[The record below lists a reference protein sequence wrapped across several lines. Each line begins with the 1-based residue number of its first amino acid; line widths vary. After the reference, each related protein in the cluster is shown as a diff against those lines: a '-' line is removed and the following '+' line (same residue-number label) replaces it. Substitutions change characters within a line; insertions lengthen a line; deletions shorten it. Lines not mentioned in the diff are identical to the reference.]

1 MSNLIEN
8 PRPYRYNHLRFD
20 GLDLDA
26 VAGSVSTIFP
36 SKSKLDYRDMHI
48 FS

>member
-1 MSNLIEN
+1 MSNSIEN

-26 VAGSVSTIFP
+26 VAGYVSTIFA
-36 SKSKLDYRDMHI
+36 SKSKLDYRDTHI
-48 FS
+48 IS